1 MKKVFVLF
9 LVLTVWPVNELTA
22 TPLPKKIVH
31 KVVAVVKAPFL
42 LVKTIV
48 KYERNRR

>member
-1 MKKVFVLF
+1 MTKILVLF
-9 LVLTVWPVNELTA
+9 LVLTVWPANELTA
-22 TPLPKKIVH
+22 TPLPKRIFRKA
-31 KVVAVVKAPFL
+31 VAVVTAPVL